1 MKRVI
6 CFLRVSTVQ
15 QDLEPQRVAVV
26 REIIHD
32 GFTEDE
38 IEFVEGK
45 ESAIK
50 LEETE
55 RKTLNQ
61 LKEIIDYNPSIKD
74 VYVFAIDRL
83 ARRVSIVLSIIEQMN
98 DLGVNLHFL
107 NPYRMQTLRD
117 GKEDSM
123 GKAFLTFLA
132 IGAEME
138 MKIKKERF
146 VAAKSKMKSEGKI
159 YSGSPMFGYYRDENA
174 YPQVNEDEA
183 EVVRRVFDEYI
194 SGGTYYSIAKGLIMD
209 GYFGGDV
216 QFHSIVR
223 KISNTINNLA
233 YSGRNKGS
241 FKYPLI
247 VDAETQD
254 KAIELAKKSLLKER
268 QSEKHIYYAKGLCKA
283 YYDGNSK
290 NMIPLIGQYSYS
302 IHDQSKVEKET
313 QMNVNINV
321 IETIAWTEA
330 VELHKLFKSYE
341 NFQLPYVI
349 EDNCKELERQIQNL
363 QPHIEA
369 VKEQQ
374 KRINNLYTK
383 GRLDED
389 EYEAKYTETEKE
401 MSIYTNEQKKLERQ
415 IKRYQV
421 QKERLNELKSEEL
434 DYDGMNDEERQELC
448 QQMIDEIIVEK
459 DGEFSARTG
468 RHNYIIRVMPTKE
481 FKISLAGWVWKYSV
495 CGGQK
500 TLYRS
505 YRTDDEGIDFTDRII
520 PRFVNDRK
528 KRYAEYYKAYYKARN
543 KKKG

>member
-1 MKRVI
+1 MKKVI
-6 CFLRVSTVQ
+6 CFCRVSTTQ
-15 QDLEPQRVAVV
+15 QDLEAQRAEVV
-26 REIIHD
+26 KQILKDNFKGNEIL
-32 GFTEDE
+32 
-38 IEFVEGK
+38 FVEGK

-50 LEETE
+50 LDEEE
-55 RKTLNQ
+55 RVTLQ
-61 LKEIIDYNPSIKD
+61 ELKKAISENPSIKD
-74 VYVFAIDRL
+74 VYIFAVDRL
-83 ARRVSIVLSIIEQMN
+83 ARKVGVVISIVEKMSKDGI
-98 DLGVNLHFL
+98 NLHFL
-107 NPYRMQTLRD
+107 NPYPMQTLRN

-123 GKAFLTFLA
+123 GKAFLTFMA

-146 VAAKSKMKSEGKI
+146 VAAKSKMKSEGRI

-194 SGGTYYSIAKGLIMD
+194 AGGTYYSIAKGLIMD

-254 KAIELAKKSLLKER
+254 KAIEMAKKSLLKER

-302 IHDQSKVEKET
+302 VHDQSKVEKET

-341 NFQLPYVI
+341 DFQLPFHI
-349 EDNCKELERQIQNL
+349 TNNCKELERQIQNL

-369 VKEQQ
+369 VKEKQ

-389 EYEAKYTETEKE
+389 DYEAQYAETEKE

-468 RHNYIIRVMPTKE
+468 RHNYIIRVIPTKE

-528 KRYAEYYKAYYKARN
+528 KRYADYYKAYYKAHN